1 MNADYPVKPCF
12 RCRAP
17 SVIFQRYSGRHL
29 CALHLKADVLARVK
43 RTIRLDGGLG
53 KRPVIAFLWE
63 GQACYCLLHVMG
75 EITGRRPG
83 MEFVIFHQGMSLNL
97 VIDKLSLPS
106 SIRIRTEDITG
117 RKVKNAVLLSGAD
130 RLVRC
135 TTLDEEA
142 EQVLNSLLSGKCS
155 SLFES
160 ENASPVTC
168 LRPFR
173 EIPAGEIELVARELK
188 ALACED
194 REDLSDAGLF
204 LESLTKS
211 HPSVPFSL
219 IRYKDRLC
227 DLELSRSE
235 HD

>member
-1 MNADYPVKPCF
+1 MIY
-12 RCRAP
+12 
-17 SVIFQRYSGRHL
+17 QRYSGRYL
-29 CALHLKADVLARVK
+29 CAPHLKADILARAK

-63 GQACYCLLHVMG
+63 GQACYCLLQVMG
-75 EITGRRPG
+75 EIVGNRPE
-83 MEFVIFHQGMSLNL
+83 MEFVILYQGMSPNL
-97 VIDKLSLPS
+97 PIDNISLPS

-117 RKVKNAVLLSGAD
+117 RKVKDVVILSGAD

-142 EQVLNSLLSGKCS
+142 EQVLNSLLSGNCS
-155 SLFES
+155 SLFET
-160 ENASPVTC
+160 EDISPLTWI
-168 LRPFR
+168 RPFR
-173 EIPAGEIELVARELK
+173 EIPAGEIELVAGELK
-188 ALACED
+188 ALASED
-194 REDLSDAGLF
+194 RGDLSYARLF
-204 LESLTKS
+204 FESITKS